1 MKYYAKKIQNKN
13 WDYIVIGSG
22 IGGMATAA
30 LLGHFGKKVLLLERH
45 YQPGGFTHTFSR
57 RGYTWDVGVHTIG
70 QVGTNHLEGR
80 ILRTLTDNAIEWKSM
95 GEVCEIFHYPDK
107 TIPIYGSVTQQIQ
120 SLSQIFPED
129 HEAIKQ
135 YFTTISKAL
144 RYIEMYYSSRC
155 LFPHSLS
162 FIDRILG
169 QNTWKWFGKTTSAVM
184 KPLFHNTK
192 LFDILTARWVY
203 YGAPPSISSFGV
215 QAIVD
220 RHFHE
225 GGYYPVGGGK
235 KLTNAFL
242 QKIQERGGATRV
254 CAEVKRI
261 CVENRRAVGVE
272 LATGEKIFAPR
283 TVAAIPL
290 HSLPKILPQP
300 TPEWLQ
306 QIQDFPST
314 PAHLCLHL
322 GFKGDIRSLGATTA
336 NAWLFRDYGAQ
347 HATWNIDCEET
358 PGILY
363 CSFPSLKEG
372 KEDKHTAEI
381 ITFVPWELFA
391 KWQHTTWKKRGADYE
406 KMKEHI
412 TEKIL
417 RCFWQHFPQL
427 RSAIDYAELST
438 PLTTNHFMGTSKG
451 SIYGLAPTPQRYH
464 SPWVRPRTPLH
475 GLFLSGS
482 DMASPG
488 IIGAMMGG
496 VLAAVACCPIL
507 GSKFLLQHMFS
518 KK

>member
-1 MKYYAKKIQNKN
+1 MKYYAKKVPNKK

-30 LLGHFGKKVLLLERH
+30 LLGYFGKKVLLLERH

-70 QVGTNHLEGR
+70 QIGSHYLEGR
-80 ILRTLTDNAIEWKSM
+80 ILRTLTDNAVEWKSM

-107 TIPIYGSVTQQIQ
+107 TISIYGDIQKQIQ
-120 SLSQIFPED
+120 MLSQMFPKERK
-129 HEAIKQ
+129 AIQQ
-135 YFTTISKAL
+135 YFSTVKKAL
-144 RYIEMYYSSRC
+144 CNLEMYYGARC
-155 LFPHSLS
+155 LFPHYLS
-162 FIDRILG
+162 IADRILG
-169 QNTWKWFGKTTSAVM
+169 RNSWKWFGKTTMEVM
-184 KPLFHNTK
+184 EPLFHNTK

-203 YGAPPSISSFGV
+203 YGSPPDESSFGI
-215 QAIVD
+215 QAVID

-235 KLTNAFL
+235 QLTTAFL
-242 QKIQERGGATRV
+242 KKIYHQGGETRV
-254 CAEVKRI
+254 CAEVKQI
-261 CVENRRAVGVE
+261 CIENDRAVGVE
-272 LATGEKIFAPR
+272 LKNGEKIFAPR

-300 TPEWLQ
+300 IPSWLQ
-306 QIQDFPST
+306 QVQKMPST

-322 GFKGDIRSLGATTA
+322 GFKEDIRTLGATTA
-336 NAWLFRDYGAQ
+336 NAWLFKDYGVQ
-347 HATWNIDCEET
+347 YATWDVHHEET

-372 KEDKHTAEI
+372 KQKNHTAEI
-381 ITFVPWELFA
+381 ITFVPWESFA
-391 KWQHTTWKKRGADYE
+391 QWKDTTWKKRGAQYE
-406 KMKEHI
+406 EMKEQI
-412 TEKIL
+412 TQKIL
-417 RCFWQHFPQL
+417 QRFWQYFPKL
-427 RSAIDYAELST
+427 RNAVDYVELST
-438 PLTTNHFMGTSKG
+438 PLSTNHFMGTSNG

-464 SPWVRPRTPLH
+464 SPWTRPRTPLN

-496 VLAAVACCPIL
+496 VLAAVACCPVA
-507 GSKFLLQHMFS
+507 GSKFLLKHMFA